1 MKLLV
6 AMRKILVS
14 FFCCFSILGMAK
26 AQNDQSNT
34 FNTFLFEGNRLPEL
48 KKAFQQ
54 KVPSIVKSV
63 NTVMAEADK
72 MLGLLPGSVMDKATI
87 PPSGDKH
94 DYMSLAPYFWPDP
107 SKPDSLPYIRKDGQR
122 NPMIE
127 RISDKRNLADLGKVT
142 HTLALAYA
150 FSGDEK
156 YATKA
161 AAFLKK
167 WFIDPATK
175 MNPNLTYAQAVL
187 GVNDGRG
194 IGIIETISLTAVVD
208 AMGILAKS
216 KVLNANEQATI
227 HLWFEDYLKWMLTS
241 KNGIDE
247 KNALNNHGIWYDM
260 QVLSFSLFLH
270 KEDFI
275 KTYIPSIIKRIPVQF
290 EIDGRLPLELER
302 TTALGYSTYCLEA
315 WFKTAILASKA
326 GYDIWHYQ
334 TSDGKSIQK
343 GLDWLLP
350 YAMGEKKWTYQQ
362 IKPYA
367 EWDKL
372 YFLLLMADNQ
382 FQQPKYRF
390 NAQQIKAKDLD
401 IIDLLYSRISLQN

>member
-1 MKLLV
+1 MKLPV
-6 AMRKILVS
+6 VMRNI
-14 FFCCFSILGMAK
+14 FFSLLCCFYFQGIVK
-26 AQNDQSNT
+26 AQHDQSNT
-34 FNTFLFEGNRLPEL
+34 FHTYLFDSNRLPIL

-54 KVPSIVKSV
+54 QVPAIVKSV
-63 NTVMAEADK
+63 NKLVAEADN
-72 MLGLLPGSVMDKATI
+72 MLRLVPGSVMDKSTI

-127 RISDKRNLADLGKVT
+127 RISDKRNLAELGKVT

-150 FSGDEK
+150 LTGDEQ
-156 YATKA
+156 YAIKA

-167 WFIDPATK
+167 WFIDPATS
-175 MNPNLTYAQAVL
+175 MNPNLTFAQAVL

-208 AMGILAKS
+208 ALGLLANS
-216 KVLNANEQATI
+216 KVLSRNEQNAI
-227 HLWFEDYLKWMLTS
+227 NEWFENYLKWMLTS
-241 KNGIDE
+241 KNGMDE

-270 KEDFI
+270 KEAFI
-275 KTYIPSIIKRIPVQF
+275 KNYIPSILQRIPVQF
-290 EIDGRLPLELER
+290 ETDGRLPLELER

-326 GYDIWHYQ
+326 GFDIWHYQ
-334 TSDGKSIQK
+334 TNDGKSIQK

-350 YAMGEKKWTYQQ
+350 FAMGEKKWTYQQ

-372 YFLLLMADNQ
+372 YFLLLMADQQ
-382 FQQPKYRF
+382 FQQPKYSAF
-390 NAQQIKAKDLD
+390 AHQIKAKELE
-401 IIDLLYSRISLQN
+401 IIDLLYGKVVGPQ